1 MIAFPIS
8 DELAAATRSYLQAF
22 GHPVPNEVVERFA
35 RRPGPLLLEVRQALR
50 QQSPVKSW
58 LAQSRRS
65 PLAREQD
72 SERDR

>member
-1 MIAFPIS
+1 
-8 DELAAATRSYLQAF
+8 
-22 GHPVPNEVVERFA
+22 VPKAVVERFA